1 MIKQRK
7 FDPTVPLLLQGTAG
21 LESMRP
27 FYLCR
32 IADRTTASVSSTAGN
47 GGVKPSP
54 AFPGLRL
61 RVASLRPFSASV
73 CGMQKSVLTNAA
85 TGRLGSTDATLFL
98 RFQRRSLRFAGAAC
112 LIRRIL
118 IIRASYI
125 YFIAMLL

>member
-7 FDPTVPLLLQGTAG
+7 FDPTVPLLLHGTAS

-27 FYLCR
+27 IYLCR
-32 IADRTTASVSSTAGN
+32 IDRTTVPFRRQQAMVVSKPSTAF
-47 GGVKPSP
+47 
-54 AFPGLRL
+54 AGLRL
-61 RVASLRPFSASV
+61 CVASLRPFSASV

-85 TGRLGSTDATLFL
+85 AGRLGATDATLFL

-125 YFIAMLL
+125 YFIAMLF